1 MKESF
6 RLEKKVVNGMQSI
19 NLLLKMKNFQIL
31 SLNFRGKTDWKTANF
46 CVDLK
51 WVNMTAFYNIP

>member
-1 MKESF
+1 
-6 RLEKKVVNGMQSI
+6 MQSI